1 MLEKYIPPYKHIR
14 LKSNNPKP
22 TTALPSLTGISLG
35 AAFLMANSSIGPGFL
50 TQTSF
55 YTEQLLTSFGFVI
68 LISILLDFGA
78 QINIWRAITLSGMRA
93 QEIAN
98 RLLPGLGHLLSLSV
112 VLGGFA
118 FNIGNIAGCGLALNI
133 LTGISFAKGAML
145 SGIIAIL
152 IFWIDEIGK
161 MLDRLTKVLGIVK
174 ISLTLIIVYLANPPI
189 LSAVH
194 HSFVPEQISL
204 LAIVTIVGGTVG
216 GYITFSGAHRLV
228 DAGMV
233 GPTYIPF
240 VTKSASRGILISSF
254 MRFILFLAVVG
265 VVSQGVHLDKNNPA
279 ATVFETAGGRWGLFI
294 FGIVLWSAA
303 ISSVIGASYTSYSF
317 IKKLD
322 IPFLNHERF
331 SISGFILISTCIF
344 IWIGKPKE
352 LLLFAGLI
360 NGFILPFALAIMLI
374 ASRRIPIL
382 KQYKYPLWI
391 EASGW
396 LVVIIMGSMSVYALV
411 DTFLK

>member
-1 MLEKYIPPYKHIR
+1 
-14 LKSNNPKP
+14 LKSNNPNSKA
-22 TTALPSLTGISLG
+22 TLPSLTGISLG

-98 RLLPGLGHLLSLSV
+98 QLLPGLGYILSLSV

-161 MLDRLTKVLGIVK
+161 MLDRLTKILGIVK
-174 ISLTLIIVYLANPPI
+174 ISLTLLIVYAANPP
-189 LSAVH
+189 LLDAVH

-233 GPTYIPF
+233 GPEHIGF

-279 ATVFETAGGRWGLFI
+279 ATVFETAGGRWGLFV

-331 SISGFILISTCIF
+331 SISGFILISTSLF

-374 ASRRIPIL
+374 ASRRIPVL

-391 EASGW
+391 ELAGW
-396 LVVIIMGSMSVYALV
+396 LVVLLMGSMSIYALIE
-411 DTFLK
+411 TIIQ